1 MAESD
6 VEVQSRGRCSRQ
18 GLRQKSLLRGY
29 GQRQVPILFLTG
41 CFDSC
46 GSWELEEQVEP
57 YRSTGLSTGTS
68 AAASSSAQ
76 TQVLSK
82 PPVLT
87 LHLPPLHLYVLGVRA
102 QV

>member
-1 MAESD
+1 MFQARAEA
-6 VEVQSRGRCSRQ
+6 EE
-18 GLRQKSLLRGY
+18 LLCGY

-57 YRSTGLSTGTS
+57 CRSTGLSSGIS

-76 TQVLSK
+76 TQVLPK
-82 PPVLT
+82 LPVLT
-87 LHLPPLHLYVLGVRA
+87 LHLPLFICMRCV
-102 QV
+102 